1 MGKARVAPLKPVTI
15 PRLELTAAA
24 VSVRVSQWLVPELDY
39 EEVTEFFWTDSKV
52 VMGYIRN
59 VTRHFHIF
67 VANRVQQIH
76 EHTKPQQWQ
85 YINTHSNPAD
95 AASRGLTAKQLLN
108 DDSRWLRGPH
118 FLWNC
123 GLYQAQVENTPE
135 LLDPNDPEVKVSTLV
150 TQSAESYP
158 DFFETAR
165 LDRYSDWLRVRR
177 AVAVCLRFKRLL
189 REKRVQKTT
198 EAQTSKSVEDSSKSY
213 QPVDIEEIG
222 QAETEIIRCL
232 EHEHFKD
239 EIEALSLLQAHGE
252 FVDRKRAKQRNFNLK
267 KCSSLYRL
275 DPYLD
280 VNGILR
286 VGGRLRRAN
295 MPDVSKHPIILPRR
309 SHVTTLILQY
319 CHEATKHQGSGMTHN
334 EVRQRGYWM
343 IGGTSAVSDFVS
355 KCIKCRKLRGP
366 LVQQKLADLPE
377 DRVEPAPPFTYSAVD
392 YFGPFLIRE
401 GRKEVKR
408 YGVLFTCMA
417 SRAIHLESANTLVT
431 DSFINALRRFQ
442 AERGPIC
449 QLRSDRGSNFVGAQR
464 ELQEALNEMDEN
476 KVRSTLLEE
485 NCEWF
490 SFKMNPPSASH
501 MGGSWERQ
509 IRTVRSVL
517 TSLLAESGRQLDDES
532 FRTLLKEIQAVVNYR
547 PLALNDM
554 SSADSPEPL
563 TPNHLLTMKS
573 KVLMPPPGVFLRE
586 DVYLRRRWRRVQH
599 LTNAFWE
606 RWRKEFLSTLQLRK
620 KWIKPQ
626 RNMAVNDVVFVY

>member
-1 MGKARVAPLKPVTI
+1 M
-15 PRLELTAAA
+15 
-24 VSVRVSQWLVPELDY
+24 
-39 EEVTEFFWTDSKV
+39 
-52 VMGYIRN
+52 
-59 VTRHFHIF
+59 
-67 VANRVQQIH
+67 
-76 EHTKPQQWQ
+76 
-85 YINTHSNPAD
+85 
-95 AASRGLTAKQLLN
+95 
-108 DDSRWLRGPH
+108 
-118 FLWNC
+118 
-123 GLYQAQVENTPE
+123 
-135 LLDPNDPEVKVSTLV
+135 DPNDPEVKVSTLV
-150 TQSAESYP
+150 TQSDESYP

-232 EHEHFKD
+232 QHEHFKD
-239 EIEALSLLQAHGE
+239 EMEALSLLQAHGE

-295 MPDVSKHPIILPRR
+295 MPEVSKHPIILPRR

-334 EVRQRGYWM
+334 EVRQRGYWK
-343 IGGTSAVSDFVS
+343 IGGTSAVSNFVS
-355 KCIKCRKLRGP
+355 KCIKCRP

-392 YFGPFLIRE
+392 YFGPFLIKE

-417 SRAIHLESANTLVT
+417 SRAIHLESANTLDT

-442 AERGPIC
+442 AERGPIR

-485 NCEWF
+485 NCKWF

-509 IRTVRSVL
+509 IRTVRSIL

-532 FRTLLKEIQAVVNYR
+532 FRTLLKEIQAVVNSR

-563 TPNHLLTMKS
+563 TRNHLLTMKS
-573 KVLMPPPGVFLRE
+573 KALMPPPGVFQRE

-626 RNMAVNDVVFVY
+626 RNMAVNDVVLMKDENAPRNVWRLARVKEVFPSQDGLVRKVKLAMAARSLDKNGKRIEEVQYLDRPVHKLVLIQEGDREFPGEEPQVKTSTD

>member
-1 MGKARVAPLKPVTI
+1 MRLLEGLKIPRCYKPEDFGDIKAIELHHFSDASQAGYGQCSYLRLLNGSNQTHCSLVMGKARVAPLKPVTI
-15 PRLELTAAA
+15 RRLELTVAV

-39 EEVTEFFWTDSKV
+39 EEVTELFWTDSKV
-52 VMGYIRN
+52 VMGYISN
-59 VTRHFHIF
+59 VTRRFHIF

-123 GLYQAQVENTPE
+123 GPYQVQVKNTPE
-135 LLDPNDPEVKVSTLV
+135 PLDPNDPEVKVSTLV
-150 TQSAESYP
+150 TQSDESYP
-158 DFFETAR
+158 DFFETTR
-165 LDRYSDWLRVRR
+165 LDRYSDCLRVRR

-198 EAQTSKSVEDSSKSY
+198 EAQTSKSMEDSSKSY

-232 EHEHFKD
+232 QHEHFKD

-286 VGGRLRRAN
+286 VGGRLRKAN
-295 MPDVSKHPIILPRR
+295 MPEASKHPIILPRR

-319 CHEATKHQGSGMTHN
+319 CHEATKHQGGGMTHN
-334 EVRQRGYWM
+334 EVRQRGYWI
-343 IGGTSAVSDFVS
+343 IGGTSAVSSFVS
-355 KCIKCRKLRGP
+355 KCINCRKLRGP

-392 YFGPFLIRE
+392 YFGPFLIKE

-408 YGVLFTCMA
+408 YGVSFTCMA
-417 SRAIHLESANTLVT
+417 SRAIHLESANTLNT
-431 DSFINALRRFQ
+431 DSFINALRHFQ
-442 AERGPIC
+442 AERGPIY
-449 QLRSDRGSNFVGAQR
+449 QLRSDRNWIPKGIA
-464 ELQEALNEMDEN
+464 
-476 KVRSTLLEE
+476 RS
-485 NCEWF
+485 
-490 SFKMNPPSASH
+490 S
-501 MGGSWERQ
+501 
-509 IRTVRSVL
+509 
-517 TSLLAESGRQLDDES
+517 
-532 FRTLLKEIQAVVNYR
+532 
-547 PLALNDM
+547 
-554 SSADSPEPL
+554 
-563 TPNHLLTMKS
+563 
-573 KVLMPPPGVFLRE
+573 
-586 DVYLRRRWRRVQH
+586 
-599 LTNAFWE
+599 
-606 RWRKEFLSTLQLRK
+606 
-620 KWIKPQ
+620 
-626 RNMAVNDVVFVY
+626 